1 MKMITRIKNK
11 KILLLMQAGIILV
24 FTGLAGSFAPR
35 EYLDKRVEIGAIMI
49 AIWGVAITLFTFVQG
64 LVQSC
69 KTNLLQTNFCSQYII
84 DKFDK
89 IDSIINHLAGDVKA
103 ILLISILYL
112 NLSLFLIQ
120 IQNDIWQC
128 IMVYTQYF
136 LFGMVALALYDLMG
150 AMLKLVKANQIINR
164 DVILSMSEREKKK
177 NEEQI
182 ETDLEQ

>member
-1 MKMITRIKNK
+1 MLQNGVIHSECRRQYGT
-11 KILLLMQAGIILV
+11 KICAQDAIAYGKIVYDYISEDSESAQEFKDKDFAVPTLEPPL
-24 FTGLAGSFAPR
+24 GSGP
-35 EYLDKRVEIGAIMI
+35 
-49 AIWGVAITLFTFVQG
+49 
-64 LVQSC
+64 
-69 KTNLLQTNFCSQYII
+69 YII

-89 IDSIINHLAGDVKA
+89 IDSIINHLARDVKA

-112 NLSLFLIQ
+112 NLSLFLVQ